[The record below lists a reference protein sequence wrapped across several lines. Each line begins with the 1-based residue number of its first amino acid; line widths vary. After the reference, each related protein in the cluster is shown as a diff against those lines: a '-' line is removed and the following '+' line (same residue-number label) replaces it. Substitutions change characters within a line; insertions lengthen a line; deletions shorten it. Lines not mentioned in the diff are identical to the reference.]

1 MPDTAVHTNVP
12 GVAGPIEAAPIEIVL
27 GQEQTTMV
35 AEGVDADLVLLGA
48 ETAAEAREFLA
59 VLRSIGNGESTEQA
73 IPLLLLATS
82 QILVTGARLGAIT
95 DVVPAEQFES
105 DLGGDFDVEALRH
118 SLGAL
123 LTGLD
128 EYAEIVDPMISG
140 EVSTT
145 TLSGAFTEIAS
156 ALVHGL
162 RHYADG
168 RVTEALWWW
177 QFSYLSSW
185 GALATG
191 ALRALQSILAHIR
204 LDADEELVAEAEFDA
219 LYG

>member
-1 MPDTAVHTNVP
+1 
-12 GVAGPIEAAPIEIVL
+12 
-27 GQEQTTMV
+27 
-35 AEGVDADLVLLGA
+35 
-48 ETAAEAREFLA
+48 
-59 VLRSIGNGESTEQA
+59 
-73 IPLLLLATS
+73 
-82 QILVTGARLGAIT
+82 
-95 DVVPAEQFES
+95 
-105 DLGGDFDVEALRH
+105 
-118 SLGAL
+118 
-123 LTGLD
+123 
-128 EYAEIVDPMISG
+128 MISG